1 VDSSAKIQ
9 APATLLQ
16 QLQAGQIDRGT
27 YLDLKVR
34 EATQHL
40 AAMPPEQLS
49 SLREALRH
57 RLATDP
63 ALVDLARV
71 VSGGV
76 PGMPTDD

>member
-1 VDSSAKIQ
+1 
-9 APATLLQ
+9 LQ

-34 EATQHL
+34 EATLHL
-40 AAMPPEQLS
+40 SALPPEELS
-49 SLREALRH
+49 SLRAALRH

-71 VSGGV
+71 VTGGM
-76 PGMPTDD
+76 PGVPTDD